1 MPANDSYRFRAGACH
16 ESAYESRHRG
26 SGQQKHWAAS
36 GFVNVTHQIG
46 GAIGLSLMVS
56 TSEGISDCDMRF
68 HHCMVIAAILVS
80 LALAITIFIQSL
92 NVTIAKEKKD
102 RISH

>member
-1 MPANDSYRFRAGACH
+1 MILIGFGQGLAMSPLTNLGIEGVDSKNTG
-16 ESAYESRHRG
+16 
-26 SGQQKHWAAS
+26 AAS